1 MDNCWV
7 KSYSHIEQIEHLPP
21 LSLSLFF
28 PSCWPTFMML
38 LLQPFH
44 IPRPHFSTSDA
55 ARWSFFLV
63 SERGLN
69 EEIMAAAPFVAQVL
83 ERCTVGWELAGV
95 TRLIWRCCRLWR
107 TLTDRRTD
115 KETYYMATLS
125 CTAANLHHRV
135 HCHTYS
141 KDLGFIVCYY
151 EITIYLC
158 SHSCDC
164 K

>member
-7 KSYSHIEQIEHLPP
+7 KSYSHIEQREHLPP

-28 PSCWPTFMML
+28 RSCWPTFMML

-44 IPRPHFSTSDA
+44 NPRPHFSTSDV
-55 ARWSFFLV
+55 ARSSFFPV

-125 CTAANLHHRV
+125 CTAAPTPPCSLSHLLKGPQF
-135 HCHTYS
+135 YS
-141 KDLGFIVCYY
+141 LLLWNN
-151 EITIYLC
+151 YL
-158 SHSCDC
+158 SLF
-164 K
+164 KTFMWL